1 MAIISNA
8 VTIAD
13 AGAFSVGLGAMT
25 HIKTL
30 TASSSGTIQFQDG
43 SSSVV
48 LDNTYPIYLFKI
60 INMHPAV
67 DNHIFEFQGNAAGAS
82 GYNETITSTSFRTIH
97 YENGSGGALSYTGND
112 DQAQGTDHQHLA
124 NGVGNANDEGLSGE
138 LYLFNPSST
147 TFVKHFMAVTQFY
160 EAANAQAS
168 SSVHTSGYFN
178 TTSAIDEIQFKM
190 ASGNIDSGTFKLYGI
205 KDS

>member
-147 TFVKHFMAVTQFY
+147 TFAKHFMAVTQFY

-168 SSVHTSGYFN
+168 SSVYTSGYFN

>member
-112 DQAQGTDHQHLA
+112 DLAQGTDHQHLA